1 MYVFIKQLN
10 TKQIMIKIG
19 FVYFKQIVIK
29 MRYEFF
35 YKISIFKVVFI
46 NTYFI
51 NIYIYIYLYR
61 LGSSYTTQYFLIG
74 CEF

>member
-1 MYVFIKQLN
+1 MYVFTKQLN

-51 NIYIYIYLYR
+51 NIYIYLYR

>member
-1 MYVFIKQLN
+1 MYVFTKQLN

-46 NTYFI
+46 NTF
-51 NIYIYIYLYR
+51 IYIYIYIY
-61 LGSSYTTQYFLIG
+61 
-74 CEF
+74 

>member
-1 MYVFIKQLN
+1 MYVFTKQLN

-51 NIYIYIYLYR
+51 NIYIYIYIY
-61 LGSSYTTQYFLIG
+61 IG
-74 CEF
+74 

>member
-1 MYVFIKQLN
+1 MYVFTKQLN

-51 NIYIYIYLYR
+51 NIYIYIY
-61 LGSSYTTQYFLIG
+61 IG
-74 CEF
+74 